1 MILDMS
7 IVAILAFYLID
18 KIVALCIKRS
28 NTVIAEL
35 VVTLALVLW
44 TILQNLLF
52 ETRYT
57 RFWIRL
63 VHVTLIFLQTKDL
76 HFRYLQKKVQT
87 NLKGEKVSKMSSEDR
102 VVCIIKFMLTQDRGL
117 FDHIKDEISYCVKII

>member
-35 VVTLALVLW
+35 VVTLTLVLW
-44 TILQNLLF
+44 TLLQNLVF

-63 VHVTLIFLQTKDL
+63 VHVTLILLQTNVD
-76 HFRYLQKKVQT
+76 
-87 NLKGEKVSKMSSEDR
+87 MS
-102 VVCIIKFMLTQDRGL
+102 L
-117 FDHIKDEISYCVKII
+117 ISNVLL